1 MKRLILATAV
11 ILLATAAVA
20 HDRPVST
27 GSVQA
32 VNDAAAP
39 AVAVVDAFHA
49 ALGSGDP
56 EAVLSMLTEDVMVL
70 EEGGAERSRDEY
82 AGHHLRADMTFA
94 AATTTEVTRRAS
106 WIEGNVAWVLTDR
119 RDHDPAPR
127 WRCLAHPS
135 HPLVVTRAA
144 LTLTWTR
151 VASGHP
157 SPRPNRARRRPPPS
171 RRLC

>member
-106 WIEGNVAWVLTDR
+106 WIEGNVAWVLTEGRTTGAFNSRPVDR
-119 RDHDPAPR
+119 LTAETMILHRDGDVWRIRHIHWSSRAPR
-127 WRCLAHPS
+127 
-135 HPLVVTRAA
+135 
-144 LTLTWTR
+144 
-151 VASGHP
+151 
-157 SPRPNRARRRPPPS
+157 
-171 RRLC
+171 